1 MQLATNPFT
10 AALARGDKQIGL
22 WISLSSNFAAEVVAP
37 AGFDWALVDMEHS
50 PNDYFSVL
58 GQLQAFSASSTTAI
72 VRVEWN
78 DAVAVKRL
86 LDLGAPGL
94 LFPMIQSV
102 EEAEAAVAA
111 TRYPPR
117 GVRGVS
123 GATRATKFGRI
134 TDYAERIEEE
144 TTVLLQLESRAA
156 VEQAEAIADVDGVHG
171 IFFGPADIGA
181 DIGKL
186 GKPLDPEVWSLIR
199 PAAQKLMAKGMPVG
213 TLVNDPAFAADL
225 LREGFSF
232 VACGTDTVLLARASD
247 ALLAGVKSALSPK
260 SSR

>member
-1 MQLATNPFT
+1 MQLPTNPFT
-10 AALARGDKQIGL
+10 QALAAGEKQIGL
-22 WISLSSNFAAEVVAP
+22 WISLCSNFVAEVTAP
-37 AGFDWALVDMEHS
+37 ARFDWALIDMEHS

-58 GQLQAFSASSTTAI
+58 GQLQAFAASDTTPI

-102 EEAEAAVAA
+102 EEAERAVAA
-111 TRYPPR
+111 TRYPPH

-134 TDYAERIEEE
+134 ADYTAKVEGE
-144 TTVLLQLESRAA
+144 TAVLLQLETRSAIEQADAIAA
-156 VEQAEAIADVDGVHG
+156 VEGVSG
-171 IFFGPADIGA
+171 IFFGPADIAA

-186 GKPLDPEVWSLIR
+186 GKPLDPEVWALIK
-199 PAAQKLMAKGMPVG
+199 PAAKRLIAKDMPVG
-213 TLVNDPAFAADL
+213 TLVLDPAFAAEL
-225 LREGFSF
+225 LNDGFSF
-232 VACGTDTVLLARASD
+232 VACGTDAVLLARASD
-247 ALLAGVKSALSPK
+247 TLLTDVKGALK
-260 SSR
+260 